1 MVKARSK
8 SEILG
13 AVMGHTAR
21 LATRLDAL
29 GKSHG
34 ARKGRPVEPARS
46 LERKFLA

>member
-13 AVMGHTAR
+13 AVMGRTAR

-29 GKSHG
+29 G
-34 ARKGRPVEPARS
+34 E
-46 LERKFLA
+46 